1 MKRRAYQLGEG
12 KKMDLLIVLQ
22 QLDSH
27 MEKGKIRFVPHKMH
41 RNKFQIKNEFQIQKT
56 KW

>member
-1 MKRRAYQLGEG
+1 
-12 KKMDLLIVLQ
+12 MDLLIVLQ